1 MTSTVFSLVL
11 TAALLHAVWNS
22 MTKSSGK
29 PELTIASY
37 QLVGTIVCIP
47 LAIWL
52 PLPNTSCWPMIIG
65 SVIIHNFYYFTL
77 AQAYRFG
84 DLSQV
89 YPIFRGSAPILVAC
103 GAAIFAEEHLSIA
116 SIIGISFISLAIVS
130 LAFRSTTFGQMPPK
144 ALIWAVITATLI
156 ASYTVIDGIGVRAS
170 DNPLSYIV
178 WLFILEVVP
187 IGTILLITKRP
198 EWTKY
203 FLENQLKIFAGGV
216 SSSLAYGMV
225 IYAMGL
231 GAMAIVS
238 SLRETSVIFAAII
251 GVIWLREPFGT
262 ARIRAAM
269 MIFVGILLIR
279 WFE

>member
-1 MTSTVFSLVL
+1 MSATIFSLVIA
-11 TAALLHAVWNS
+11 AALLHAVWNS

-37 QLVGTIVCIP
+37 QLVGTLLCIP
-47 LAIWL
+47 VAIWL
-52 PLPNTSCWPMIIG
+52 PFPDTSCWPMILS
-65 SVIIHNFYYFTL
+65 SVIIHNIYYFTL

-103 GAAIFAEEHLSIA
+103 GAAIFAGEYLPLTTIA
-116 SIIGISFISLAIVS
+116 GISFISLAIVS
-130 LAFRSTTFGQMPPK
+130 LAFRSTKFGQMSPK
-144 ALIWAVITATLI
+144 ALIWALLTATLI
-156 ASYTVIDGIGVRAS
+156 ASYTVIDGLGVRVS
-170 DNPLSYIV
+170 DDPLSYII

-187 IGTILLITKRP
+187 IGTILLVTKRS
-198 EWTKY
+198 EWAKY
-203 FLENQLKIFAGGV
+203 LLENRWKICAGGV
-216 SSSLAYGMV
+216 ASSVAYGLV

-251 GVIWLREPFGT
+251 GVIWLREPFGH
-262 ARIRAAM
+262 ARVRAAM
-269 MIFVGILLIR
+269 MVVIGIILIH